1 MTLAVLIL
9 RQSLNTSMYLC
20 KGPVL
25 KYRRRIRRVEGTVTV
40 TYLRVECTPYL
51 EVLYRLFNSARKDQW
66 KVAILVME
74 LLLCIPISNAV
85 VERLFSLMSR
95 IKTKS
100 RCSLSNKRMS
110 KLIRLCLD
118 GPPFN
123 EFDATPFVED
133 WFTHS
138 ERRISQNRRKTYAQ
152 RKSDEPKRAKR
163 IIDEESSD
171 EEEES
176 NDYDD
181 YNESSSSSLEDM
193 FVY

>member
-1 MTLAVLIL
+1 M
-9 RQSLNTSMYLC
+9 
-20 KGPVL
+20 
-25 KYRRRIRRVEGTVTV
+25 VTV
-40 TYLRVECTPYL
+40 TSPSIYHLKIWCQGLGDFGSSDFKTIVEHFNVPLQGAGFNGNIEDALEEWRELIDYAVTYLLVECTPYL

-66 KVAILVME
+66 KVAMLFME

-85 VERLFSLMSR
+85 VEKLFSLMSR

-123 EFDATPFVED
+123 EFDATPFVEE

-152 RKSDEPKRAKR
+152 RKSDEPKRA
-163 IIDEESSD
+163 
-171 EEEES
+171 
-176 NDYDD
+176 
-181 YNESSSSSLEDM
+181 
-193 FVY
+193 